1 LNSKSTEFIKEGSDV
16 GSALFNFLVLL
27 PSDLLGVT
35 VGERISY
42 IVYNL
47 VVRHFV
53 VSGCLELTLKVLG
66 SLSTNT

>member
-1 LNSKSTEFIKEGSDV
+1 MKEGGDV

-27 PSDLLGVT
+27 SSDLLSVT
-35 VGERISY
+35 VRERISY

-53 VSGCLELTLKVLG
+53 VSGCLEPTLKVLG

>member
-1 LNSKSTEFIKEGSDV
+1 MKEGGDV
-16 GSALFNFLVLL
+16 GSALFDFLVLL

-35 VGERISY
+35 VGERIGH

>member
-1 LNSKSTEFIKEGSDV
+1 
-16 GSALFNFLVLL
+16 LFNFLVLL
-27 PSDLLGVT
+27 PSDLLSVT

-47 VVRHFV
+47 VIRYFV
-53 VSGCLELTLKVLG
+53 VSSYLELTLKVLG